1 MIIIHKASHLLKQLE
16 RKKADGK
23 SIGFVPTM
31 GALHQGHLSLLEEA
45 RKNTAF
51 VVVSIFVN
59 PTQFNDPADFN
70 KYPVTIETDILQL
83 EEAGCDLLFLPDLA
97 TIYPNGTNN
106 LPTFDMGS
114 LETLLEGASRP
125 GHFQGVC
132 QVMNRLLT
140 LVAPEKLFMGQK
152 DFQQCMVVQ
161 RMIHLEKLP
170 VELVTCTTRREP
182 DGLAM
187 SSRNMRLNENE
198 RRQATAIYRAMQ
210 IIRQGLL
217 AKQPSPEILQKAA
230 LQELQQNGFEPIDYI
245 AITHPATLEPF
256 NSDDLNAGLSAIILV
271 AAFLGKVRLIDNLKV
286 G

>member
-1 MIIIHKASHLLKQLE
+1 
-16 RKKADGK
+16 
-23 SIGFVPTM
+23 
-31 GALHQGHLSLLEEA
+31 
-45 RKNTAF
+45 
-51 VVVSIFVN
+51 
-59 PTQFNDPADFN
+59 
-70 KYPVTIETDILQL
+70 
-83 EEAGCDLLFLPDLA
+83 
-97 TIYPNGTNN
+97 
-106 LPTFDMGS
+106 
-114 LETLLEGASRP
+114 
-125 GHFQGVC
+125 
-132 QVMNRLLT
+132 
-140 LVAPEKLFMGQK
+140 
-152 DFQQCMVVQ
+152 
-161 RMIHLEKLP
+161 
-170 VELVTCTTRREP
+170 
-182 DGLAM
+182 M